1 MPTKPGYAGKE
12 MRPAPIDTETSST
25 NAKTTS
31 PLFPQASGSVR
42 QGTRGKQGMNEGITK
57 EELIQ
62 RHMQLQEQFD
72 ALQPLN
78 LKLLKDV
85 DKKKKSYM
93 RREIAYKSQISHL
106 KMVLEKTV
114 LCHGS
119 SESDLPATKMMHS
132 EASTLQLILCA
143 CVMTAISNYLMFDV
157 NSSHIRYCRF

>member
-1 MPTKPGYAGKE
+1 
-12 MRPAPIDTETSST
+12 
-25 NAKTTS
+25 
-31 PLFPQASGSVR
+31 
-42 QGTRGKQGMNEGITK
+42 
-57 EELIQ
+57 
-62 RHMQLQEQFD
+62 MQLQEQFD

-119 SESDLPATKMMHS
+119 SESDLPATKQMHS
-132 EASTLQLILCA
+132 EASTPQLILCA
-143 CVMTAISNYLMFDV
+143 CVRDDGHLELFDV
-157 NSSHIRYCRF
+157 NSSHIQYCRF